1 MKWIARALQQR
12 RMIVS
17 LVLLLSLSGL
27 AAWLGMIRQEDP
39 AFPYRYGYVL
49 VHWPGADVEQVEH
62 LVARPL
68 EEEISEVAEVDEIR
82 TTIRAGFMHS
92 VVGMKQTVYDTDN
105 VWDRIR
111 VAVARAQSRFPEGV
125 QPPVIDDRQ
134 VDAATVVLA
143 LGGSDN
149 VRELQ
154 EAARRLRNR
163 LYSLAAVSRIRLY
176 GDSGEQVTVA
186 IDDARVQT
194 LGITPEQIV
203 SRLASRNEII
213 PGGFVEVDGRQTLV
227 RPQTEFRSIREI
239 ADSPIVLQGGPSVPL
254 SAIADVRLDVA
265 DPAVETAWMNGRQV
279 VAVAVTVA
287 RDQTNVVA
295 FGEQLRAFLDQ
306 LRPEFAPLTIDE
318 MFFAPRHVSARLGE
332 LGQSLLIGIVVVG
345 LLLFLIM
352 GPRMGLMVALIVPLV
367 TLSSLSLF
375 AMGGGVLHQMAV
387 AGLVIALG
395 MLVDN
400 AIVMVENIQ
409 WHIDQGASRVE
420 AAVKS
425 VVELAR
431 PLAAATGTTLAV
443 FVPMAISRGD
453 TGDFTRAI
461 PVTIMIMLGM
471 SYLFAIFVTPLL
483 GELGLRPRTGGRPL
497 GRIAA
502 AGAAIG
508 RFSVRHGR
516 WVLVAAGLLIAAA
529 VVGSQSIG
537 REFFPDTD
545 RRQMV
550 VDVYYPEGTP
560 IGETTAF
567 VTMLADRLAGFE
579 ESEAVFAFSGNSGPR
594 FFYNL
599 NENPR
604 APQVG
609 RVVVNTRSIDGIQA
623 LMDWVRAAAATRW
636 PGVQIVAR
644 RLSQGPPAPAPVEF
658 RVVGQDRAELARY
671 ADRLTAILRDIPGT
685 VDVRHDLGIGIPSLT
700 FEFNDAIADAR
711 GLSRRQLAQAL
722 AQQTQGVVV
731 GYYRAGDD
739 PVPIRLR
746 SPEGSRFSL
755 DQLLA
760 VNAYAGAHRGI
771 PVMDTGRGAM
781 EWQPAVIHRLDLEP
795 SVTVYSELG
804 TGVTYPE
811 IYAAVERR
819 LPELGMPAGVRVVPG
834 GYQESSGEANTA
846 LFRTLPIGLILLLFF
861 LLLQFNSFL
870 RVAIILITVPL
881 AITGVVPGLLLSG
894 YPFGFTAMLGV
905 ITLVG
910 IVVNNAI
917 VLIDTID
924 VLLDEGMSPAEA
936 VIQAVSRRTR
946 PIVLTTLTTVAGLL
960 PLTFASSTL
969 WPPMAWSII
978 SGLLA
983 ATLLTLGVVPTLS
996 YWLLRPSGRDG

>member
-1 MKWIARALQQR
+1 
-12 RMIVS
+12 
-17 LVLLLSLSGL
+17 
-27 AAWLGMIRQEDP
+27 
-39 AFPYRYGYVL
+39 
-49 VHWPGADVEQVEH
+49 
-62 LVARPL
+62 
-68 EEEISEVAEVDEIR
+68 
-82 TTIRAGFMHS
+82 
-92 VVGMKQTVYDTDN
+92 
-105 VWDRIR
+105 
-111 VAVARAQSRFPEGV
+111 
-125 QPPVIDDRQ
+125 
-134 VDAATVVLA
+134 
-143 LGGSDN
+143 
-149 VRELQ
+149 
-154 EAARRLRNR
+154 
-163 LYSLAAVSRIRLY
+163 
-176 GDSGEQVTVA
+176 
-186 IDDARVQT
+186 
-194 LGITPEQIV
+194 
-203 SRLASRNEII
+203 
-213 PGGFVEVDGRQTLV
+213 
-227 RPQTEFRSIREI
+227 
-239 ADSPIVLQGGPSVPL
+239 
-254 SAIADVRLDVA
+254 
-265 DPAVETAWMNGRQV
+265 
-279 VAVAVTVA
+279 
-287 RDQTNVVA
+287 
-295 FGEQLRAFLDQ
+295 
-306 LRPEFAPLTIDE
+306 
-318 MFFAPRHVSARLGE
+318 
-332 LGQSLLIGIVVVG
+332 
-345 LLLFLIM
+345 
-352 GPRMGLMVALIVPLV
+352 
-367 TLSSLSLF
+367 
-375 AMGGGVLHQMAV
+375 
-387 AGLVIALG
+387 
-395 MLVDN
+395 
-400 AIVMVENIQ
+400 
-409 WHIDQGASRVE
+409 
-420 AAVKS
+420 VKS

-508 RFSVRHGR
+508 RFSVRRGR

-529 VVGSQSIG
+529 VAGSQSIG

-731 GYYRAGDD
+731 GHYRAGDD

-811 IYAAVERR
+811 IYAEVERR
-819 LPELGMPAGVRVVPG
+819 LPELGKPAGVRVVPG